1 MRAAALAAILLLLAG
16 AAQAQCVSATH
27 VFNAS
32 RNLSQIPGN
41 HPNMT
46 PNQEDFDS
54 APLLRAAIAYVVSH
68 IGNGCTE
75 LVVDSGTYYF
85 ETAVD
90 SDIQPK
96 KMAYAV
102 VPAASGLTVD
112 LKGSD
117 LVFKESYYS
126 ALYID
131 QCTGCVFKNFTIDYK
146 HLPFTQLE
154 VMHVDREGIIAVPE
168 MPIAGQQAWLT
179 PDQLLKQQ
187 PGPVQLLGF
196 NTRGG
201 FAQHDYAPWT
211 LLAPLPP
218 FDPSH
223 PHRIVLGPTNKPQ
236 RLIQKHDVFIVA
248 ARGGGPA
255 IFERN
260 GNGTSFGNITI
271 YTSGGPGIE
280 SDGSRAMTFDAIRV
294 MPNEE
299 QFRLVSTAAGGI
311 ELNNI
316 SGPGTVVQNCT
327 IVGAQDDSIAGN
339 VRVPLVTATAA
350 SLDQIQV
357 TVPSGSALPQ
367 NPVFFVNGTT
377 GKTIGGP
384 PTGKQ
389 YTLTP
394 GTGSAFT
401 VMPALS
407 EKELGEFGTS
417 VVYSWNQFAGERN
430 VIIRDNSVA
439 NSYLARGI
447 AFAGVSGLE
456 ITGNQVNGTQQAG
469 ILVDANLATR
479 EGATTS
485 NGPVN
490 NTVITDNRLLSTNMG
505 MSGVGP
511 GMLGAIQIMGYSIYT
526 DVLNKQVN
534 QRAVVEGNTVS
545 GTLRSGIWI
554 GNVYGLS
561 ATNNRIM
568 GYHAAGGDLGDGPH
582 LNDGLLPY
590 VRTGFS
596 KPVLGWCVANP
607 PGTAL
612 DKSVFP
618 MCHPDDS
625 QNK

>member
-16 AAQAQCVSATH
+16 AAQAQCVSGTH
-27 VFNAS
+27 IFNAS
-32 RNLSQIPGN
+32 QNLSQIPGN
-41 HPNMT
+41 HPNMM
-46 PNQEDFDS
+46 PNREDLDS
-54 APLLRAAIAYVVSH
+54 APLLRAAIAYVVGH

-75 LVVDSGTYYF
+75 LVVDPGSYYF
-85 ETAVD
+85 ETAID
-90 SDIQPK
+90 SGIQPK

-102 VPAASGLTVD
+102 VPAARGLTVD

-126 ALYID
+126 AFYIN
-131 QCTGCVFKNFTIDYK
+131 QCTGCAFRNFTIDYK

-154 VMHVDREGIIAVPE
+154 VMQVNKEDIIAVPE
-168 MPIAGQQAWLT
+168 MPLAGQQPWLT

-223 PHRIVLGPTNKPQ
+223 PHRIVLGPTSKPQ
-236 RLIQKHDVFIVA
+236 RLIRKHDVFIVA

-255 IFERN
+255 IFEQD
-260 GNGTSFGNITI
+260 GNGTRFESITI

-280 SDGSRAMTFDAIRV
+280 SDGSRAMMFDAIRV
-294 MPNEE
+294 VPNDD

-311 ELNNI
+311 ELNNM

-327 IVGAQDDSIAGN
+327 IIGAQDDSIAGN
-339 VRVPLVTATAA
+339 VTVPLVTATAT
-350 SLDQIQV
+350 SLDEIQV
-357 TVPSGSALPQ
+357 SVPSGSALPQ
-367 NPVFFVNGTT
+367 DPVFFVNGTT

-389 YTLTP
+389 YTLVP

-401 VMPALS
+401 LKPALN
-407 EKELGEFGTS
+407 EKELSEFGTS
-417 VVYSWNQFAGERN
+417 VVYSWNQFAGEGN
-430 VIIRDNSVA
+430 VIIRGNTVA

-456 ITGNQVNGTQQAG
+456 ITDNDVNGTQQAG
-469 ILVDANLATR
+469 ILVDANLATK

-485 NGPVN
+485 NGPAN
-490 NTVITDNRLLSTNMG
+490 NTVITNNRLLSTNMG

-511 GMLGAIQIMGYSIYT
+511 AMLGAIQIMGYSLHT
-526 DVLNKQVN
+526 KQLN
-534 QRAVVEGNTVS
+534 QRAVVEGNTVG
-545 GTLRSGIWI
+545 GTQRSGIWI

-561 ATNNRIM
+561 AANNSIM
-568 GYHAAGGDLGDGPH
+568 GFHAAGGDLGEGPH

-590 VRTGFS
+590 VHTGFS
-596 KPVLGWCVANP
+596 KAMLAWCVANP
-607 PGTAL
+607 PGIVL
-612 DKSVFP
+612 DRTVFT
-618 MCHPDDS
+618 MCHPDES

>member
-1 MRAAALAAILLLLAG
+1 MRTGVLAAIILLLAG
-16 AAQAQCVSATH
+16 AAQAQCVSGTN

-32 RNLSQIPGN
+32 RNLSQIGGN
-41 HPNMT
+41 IPNMT
-46 PNQEDFDS
+46 PNREGLDS
-54 APLLRAAIAYVVSH
+54 APLLRAAIAYVVGN
-68 IGNGCTE
+68 IGKGCTE
-75 LVVDSGTYYF
+75 LTVDPGTYHF

-102 VPAASGLTVD
+102 IPAASGLTVD

-126 ALYID
+126 AFYIN
-131 QCTGCVFKNFTIDYK
+131 QCTGCVFKNFSIDYK

-154 VMHVDREGIIAVPE
+154 VMHVNREDIIAVPE
-168 MPIAGQQAWLT
+168 MPLAGQQAWLT

-201 FAQHDYAPWT
+201 FAQHDFAPWT

-223 PHRIVLGPTNKPQ
+223 PHRIVLGPTSKPQ

-255 IFERN
+255 IFEQN
-260 GNGTSFGNITI
+260 GNGTNFGNITI
-271 YTSGGPGIE
+271 YTSGGSGIE
-280 SDGSRAMTFDAIRV
+280 SDGSQAMTFDAVRV
-294 MPNEE
+294 MPNED

-311 ELNNI
+311 ELNNM
-316 SGPGTVVQNCT
+316 SGPGTVVQDCT

-339 VRVPLVTATAA
+339 VTVPLVRATAT

-357 TVPSGSALPQ
+357 AVPSGSTVPQ
-367 NPVFFVNGTT
+367 SPVFFVNGTT

-401 VMPALS
+401 VKPALS

-417 VVYSWNQFAGERN
+417 IVYSWNLFAGERN

-456 ITGNQVNGTQQAG
+456 ITGNQINGTQQAG
-469 ILVDANLATR
+469 ILVDANLVTR
-479 EGATTS
+479 EGGTTS

-490 NTVITDNRLLSTNMG
+490 NTVIVNNRLLSTNMG

-511 GMLGAIQIMGYSIYT
+511 AMLGAIQIMGYSLTT
-526 DVLNKQVN
+526 DALTKQLN
-534 QRAVVEGNTVS
+534 QRAVVAGNTVG
-545 GTLRSGIWI
+545 GTQRSGIWI

-561 ATNNRIM
+561 AANNNIM
-568 GYHAAGGDLGDGPH
+568 GYHAAGGDLGDGPY
-582 LNDGLLPY
+582 LSDGLLPY

-596 KPVLGWCVANP
+596 KPVVAWCVANP
-607 PGTAL
+607 SGTVL
-612 DKSVFP
+612 DKSAFT
-618 MCHPDDS
+618 MCHPDES